1 MCRRAQ
7 EKLVLQFSSFNV
19 FSFCPLEIDI
29 IGDWVYKS
37 LASLHLDAQKASVLK
52 VTIHN
57 NIKYIYYDDKL
68 IVLYQQRYKEEN
80 D

>member
-1 MCRRAQ
+1 M
-7 EKLVLQFSSFNV
+7 
-19 FSFCPLEIDI
+19 DI
-29 IGDWVYKS
+29 IGDWVNKS
-37 LASLHLDAQKASVLK
+37 VASIHLDAQKASVLK

-68 IVLYQQRYKEEN
+68 IVLYQRYKEDN